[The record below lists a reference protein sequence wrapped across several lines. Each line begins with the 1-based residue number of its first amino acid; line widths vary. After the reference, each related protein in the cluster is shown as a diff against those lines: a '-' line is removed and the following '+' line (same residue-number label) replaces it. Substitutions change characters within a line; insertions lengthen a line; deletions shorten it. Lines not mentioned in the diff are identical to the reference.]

1 MNLSPEVL
9 AKLDALAQKLGVTA
23 QYLWAI
29 LVRQARI
36 EAIQEIIC
44 LVLSCAVV
52 CVAALWLR
60 SIIKRV
66 KSFDGFMLDL
76 PIVEIMGFVATSV
89 CGMVFLV
96 ISLCA
101 VTNLPTLLFNPE
113 YFALQQILGA
123 IK

>member
-1 MNLSPEVL
+1 MRMNLSPEVL

-44 LVLSCAVV
+44 LMISCAVV

-60 SIIKRV
+60 SICKRV
-66 KSFDGFMLDL
+66 KSVDEF
-76 PIVEIMGFVATSV
+76 
-89 CGMVFLV
+89 
-96 ISLCA
+96 
-101 VTNLPTLLFNPE
+101 
-113 YFALQQILGA
+113 IL
-123 IK
+123 